1 MDADAAK
8 VKDVVC
14 AMMIDPE
21 TAAAVR
27 VYEGETFHFC
37 SQGCARAFDDDPKNY
52 VQAISRQL
60 PFRPRDRQGRSD
72 GRGSQTRNEGGMTAA
87 SDSMP
92 PGVRKPLTVD
102 RAVEQ
107 ARKYLQ
113 AWGDEDLSLSEVM
126 EFSNH
131 YYVAVAEKGTDRRAF
146 GLLLNKDTGQIV
158 PEPGPN
164 MVWNLKYGPMA
175 GGTTAG
181 LHQPDQ
187 GGKMPV
193 TTAKAHALAQKVLD
207 AQGQGLKVEDGA
219 DQFYGYY
226 TIRTLKDGQIYGMLG
241 VNGFTG
247 QVWLHSWH
255 GTYVRTKVLK
265 AVKYKKPGSSSS
277 GRGRPSA

>member
-1 MDADAAK
+1 MDAHVAK

-27 VYEGETFHFC
+27 VYEGKTFHFC

-52 VQAISRQL
+52 VQAGSHQL
-60 PFRPRDRQGRSD
+60 PFRPRDGQVRSD
-72 GRGSQTRNEGGMTAA
+72 GRGSRTGVARRNEGGMTGAL
-87 SDSMP
+87 DYIP
-92 PGVRKPLTVD
+92 PGAGKLLTLD
-102 RAVEQ
+102 QAVKQ
-107 ARKYLQ
+107 AKKYLE
-113 AWGDEDLSLSEVM
+113 AWGDADLSLSEVM

-131 YYVAVAEKGTDRRAF
+131 YYVEVAEKGTDRGAF
-146 GLLLNKDTGQIV
+146 GLLLNKDTGEIV

-164 MVWNLKYGPMA
+164 MEWNLKYGPMA
-175 GGTTAG
+175 GGTTGG
-181 LHQPDQ
+181 LYQPDR
-187 GGKMPV
+187 GEKMPV

-207 AQGQGLKVEDGA
+207 AQGQGLRVEDRA

-226 TIRTLKDGQIYGMLG
+226 TIRTLKDGKIYGMLG

-255 GTYVRTKVLK
+255 GRYVKTRVLK
-265 AVKYKKPGSSSS
+265 RAKY
-277 GRGRPSA
+277 